1 MELEVGG
8 EAVARIPTRQSPSP
22 EELPQLMPASN
33 LIIVESPSKARTL
46 SKFLGS
52 DYDVRASMGHVV
64 DLPRSKLGIDVDH
77 GFEPDYTV
85 IKGKEGPLRDLK
97 AAARKSKRVLLAADP
112 DREGEAIAWHIA
124 RQLGLTD
131 PERIV
136 FREVTKQAVETAL
149 SHPRPIDQRL
159 VDAQQARRV
168 IDRLLG
174 YKLSPLLWRKIRK
187 GLSAGRVQSVAL
199 RLVCDREQE
208 IEAFKATESWSLEA
222 LLLTESKDQ
231 FKARY
236 QGVGREPKGRRGK
249 ANDDDGEPSGLPNEA
264 SARRVMADVEK
275 AEFRVASVERRR
287 LRRNPPQP
295 YITST
300 LQQDASSQLHFSP
313 TKTMRIA
320 QQLYEGVELGS
331 SGPAGLITY
340 MRTDSVRLSESAVEA
355 AKVYVEQTFGVPY
368 LGQAGAQRR
377 GPKAAV
383 ASQDAHEAVRPTAV
397 ERSPAE
403 IDQYLSSH
411 QAKLYRL
418 VWRRFLASQMSPAEF
433 DSTRAEVMAGEHRF
447 RATGSQLVFDGFL
460 RVAGSE
466 GREDEL
472 LPELNPEQIVSLK
485 ELLPEQH
492 FSQPP
497 PRYSEASLV
506 KELEE
511 RGIGR
516 PSTYATMTELIQTR
530 RYVVQAER
538 RLHPTPLGLAVNEAL
553 TTQFPSVVDLGFTAA
568 LELKL
573 DSIEA
578 GETPWVPVVSS
589 WYEPFSKVLDEAQES
604 MPRVKIKAQPAG
616 ADCPS
621 CGAEL
626 VVRSG
631 RFGDFV
637 GCSRFPECDYI
648 QGKEERTPAEEIG
661 EACPLCG
668 KPLVKRTGKRGPF
681 IGCSGYPAC
690 RHIRTEAGT
699 SGAARPAA
707 VAAEPTGEAC
717 PDCGK
722 PLVKRQGRFGPFV
735 SCSGYPGCK
744 YRPPREASSPAAP
757 GAARAKPRPAAAK
770 RCAKEPVGS

>member
-1 MELEVGG
+1 
-8 EAVARIPTRQSPSP
+8 
-22 EELPQLMPASN
+22 MPASN

-77 GFEPDYTV
+77 DFEPDYTV
-85 IKGKEGPLRDLK
+85 IKGKEAQLRDLK
-97 AAARKSKRVLLAADP
+97 SAARKSKRVLLAADP
-112 DREGEAIAWHIA
+112 DREGEAIAWHVA
-124 RQLGLTD
+124 HQLGLVD

-136 FREVTKQAVETAL
+136 FREVTKQAVEAAL
-149 SHPRPIDQRL
+149 SQPRPIDQRL

-208 IEAFKATESWSLEA
+208 IEAFQAVESWSLDA
-222 LLLTESKDQ
+222 FLLTQNQEQ
-231 FKARY
+231 FRARY
-236 QGVGREPKGRRGK
+236 QGVGLEPKSKRGK
-249 ANDDDGEPSGLPNEA
+249 AKEEEGEPAGLSNEA
-264 SARRVMADVEK
+264 SARRVMSEVEA

-331 SGPAGLITY
+331 AGPAGLITY
-340 MRTDSVRLSESAVEA
+340 MRTDSVRLSDYAVVA
-355 AKVYVEQTFGVPY
+355 AKAYVEETFGSQY

-383 ASQDAHEAVRPTAV
+383 ASQDAHEAVRPTSV
-397 ERSPAE
+397 ERDP
-403 IDQYLSSH
+403 DQIQEYLSSD
-411 QAKLYRL
+411 QSRLYRL
-418 VWRRFLASQMSPAEF
+418 IWRRFLASQMSPAEF
-433 DSTRAEVMAGEHRF
+433 DATRAEVMAGEHRF

-460 RVAGSE
+460 RVAASE
-466 GREDEL
+466 NREDEL
-472 LPELNPEQIVSLK
+472 LPDLTPEQVVKLG
-485 ELLPEQH
+485 ELIPEQH

-530 RYVVQAER
+530 RYVVQQER

-568 LELKL
+568 LELQL
-573 DSIEA
+573 DSIET
-578 GETPWVPVVSS
+578 GESPWVPVVSS
-589 WYEPFSKVLDEAQES
+589 WYEPFSKVLDAAQES
-604 MPRVKIKAQPAG
+604 MPRVKIKAQPTG
-616 ADCPS
+616 GVCPR

-626 VVRSG
+626 VMRSG

-637 GCSRFPECDYI
+637 GCSRYPECDFI
-648 QGKEERTPAEEIG
+648 EGKEERTAAEEIG

-668 KPLVKRTGKRGPF
+668 KPLVKRTGRRGPF
-681 IGCSGYPAC
+681 VGCSGYPSC
-690 RHIRTEAGT
+690 RFIRTEAGAD
-699 SGAARPAA
+699 GAARPAA
-707 VAAEPTGEAC
+707 VAEPTGENC
-717 PDCGK
+717 PECGK
-722 PLVKRQGRFGPFV
+722 PLVQRKGRFGPFV

-744 YRPPREASSPAAP
+744 YRPPKDGSAPAANAP
-757 GAARAKPRPAAAK
+757 GRSRSTPPKRRVKVPAGK
-770 RCAKEPVGS
+770 

>member
-1 MELEVGG
+1 VEVGADG
-8 EAVARIPTRQSPSP
+8 EAVARIPARPNRPP
-22 EELPQLMPASN
+22 EEIPQLMPASN

-64 DLPRSKLGIDVDH
+64 DLPHSKLGIDIEHD
-77 GFEPDYTV
+77 FEPDYTV
-85 IKGKEGPLRDLK
+85 IKGKEGQLRDLK
-97 AAARKSKRVLLAADP
+97 SAARKSKRVLLAADP
-112 DREGEAIAWHIA
+112 DREGEAIAWHVA
-124 RQLGLTD
+124 HQLGLTD

-136 FREVTKQAVETAL
+136 FREITKQAVETAL
-149 SHPRPIDQRL
+149 SQPRPIDQRL

-208 IEAFKATESWSLEA
+208 IEAFKSVESWSLDA
-222 LLLTESKDQ
+222 VLFTEKREQ

-236 QGVGREPKGRRGK
+236 QGVGLETKAKRGK
-249 ANDDDGEPSGLPNEA
+249 AKDGDGEPPRLANEA
-264 SARRVMADVEK
+264 SARRVMGEVEK
-275 AEFRVASVERRR
+275 AEFQIASVDRRR
-287 LRRNPPQP
+287 IRRNPPQP

-313 TKTMRIA
+313 TKTMRVA

-331 SGPAGLITY
+331 AGPTGLITY
-340 MRTDSVRLSESAVEA
+340 MRTDSARLSDYAVA
-355 AKVYVEQTFGVPY
+355 GAKAYVESTFGARY
-368 LGQAGAQRR
+368 IGQPGAQRR
-377 GPKAAV
+377 GPKAVV
-383 ASQDAHEAVRPTAV
+383 ASQDAHEAVRPTTV
-397 ERSPAE
+397 ERDPEE
-403 IDQYLSSH
+403 IHQYLTSD

-418 VWRRFLASQMSPAEF
+418 IWRRFLASQMSPAEF

-460 RVAGSE
+460 RVAAAE
-466 GREDEL
+466 NREDEL
-472 LPELNPEQIVSLK
+472 LPELQQEQVVSLA
-485 ELLPEQH
+485 ELIPEQH

-516 PSTYATMTELIQTR
+516 PSTYASMTELIQTR
-530 RYVVQAER
+530 RYVIQQER

-568 LELKL
+568 LELQL
-573 DSIEA
+573 DSIET
-578 GETPWVPVVSS
+578 GENTWVPVVSS
-589 WYEPFSKVLDEAQES
+589 WYGPFAKVLDAAQES
-604 MPRVKIKAQPAG
+604 MPRVKIKAQPTGSACPKCG
-616 ADCPS
+616 AD
-621 CGAEL
+621 L
-626 VVRSG
+626 VMRSG

-637 GCSRFPECDYI
+637 GCSRYPECDFI
-648 QGKEERTPAEEIG
+648 EGKEERTPAEEIG
-661 EACPLCG
+661 EACPLCS
-668 KPLVKRTGKRGPF
+668 KPLVKRTGRRGPF
-681 IGCSGYPAC
+681 VGCSGYPSC
-690 RHIRTEAGT
+690 RFIRTEAGAD
-699 SGAARPAA
+699 GPARPAL
-707 VAAEPTGEAC
+707 VAEPTGENC

-722 PLVKRQGRFGPFV
+722 PLVQRRGRFGPFV

-744 YRPPREASSPAAP
+744 YRPPKDSSSPTSKAA
-757 GAARAKPRPAAAK
+757 GRSRAPASK
-770 RCAKEPVGS
+770 RRVKVPAVK

>member
-1 MELEVGG
+1 
-8 EAVARIPTRQSPSP
+8 
-22 EELPQLMPASN
+22 MPASN

-46 SKFLGS
+46 SRFLGS

-64 DLPRSKLGIDVDH
+64 DLPRSKLGIDVEH

-85 IKGKEGPLRDLK
+85 IKGKEGQLRDLK
-97 AAARKSKRVLLAADP
+97 SAARKSKRVLLAADP

-124 RQLGLTD
+124 HQLGLVD

-136 FREVTKQAVETAL
+136 FHEITKQAVEAAL
-149 SHPRPIDQRL
+149 KQPQPINQRL

-208 IEAFKATESWSLEA
+208 IEAFRSVESWSLEA
-222 LLLTESKDQ
+222 LLLTESQDQ

-249 ANDDDGEPSGLPNEA
+249 AKDEEGEPSGLANEA
-264 SARRVMADVEK
+264 SARRVMAEVAK

-287 LRRNPPQP
+287 QRRNPPQP

-313 TKTMRIA
+313 SKTMRIA

-331 SGPAGLITY
+331 AGPAGLITY
-340 MRTDSVRLSESAVEA
+340 MRTDSVRLSDSAVA
-355 AKVYVEQTFGVPY
+355 GAKEYVEQTFGTKY

-383 ASQDAHEAVRPTAV
+383 ASQDAHEAVRPTSM
-397 ERSPAE
+397 EWDPDQ
-403 IDQYLSSH
+403 IHQYLSSD

-433 DSTRAEVMAGEHRF
+433 DATRAEVMAGEHRF
-447 RATGSQLVFDGFL
+447 RATGSQLIFDGYL
-460 RVAGSE
+460 RVAGTE
-466 GREDEL
+466 NREDEL
-472 LPELNPEQIVSLK
+472 LPELNAEQVVKLSALN
-485 ELLPEQH
+485 PEQH

-530 RYVVQAER
+530 RYVVQEER

-553 TTQFPSVVDLGFTAA
+553 TTQFPSVVDVGFTAA
-568 LELKL
+568 LELQL
-573 DSIEA
+573 DGIES
-578 GETPWVPVVSS
+578 GESGWVPVVSS
-589 WYEPFSKVLDEAQES
+589 WYEPFAKVLEDAQES
-604 MPRVKIKAQPAG
+604 MPRVKIRAQPTGTACPKCG
-616 ADCPS
+616 AD
-621 CGAEL
+621 L
-626 VVRSG
+626 VMRSG

-637 GCSRFPECDYI
+637 GCSRYPECDFI
-648 QGKEERTPAEEIG
+648 EGKEERTPAEAIG

-668 KPLVKRTGKRGPF
+668 KPLVKRTGRRGPF
-681 IGCSGYPAC
+681 VGCSGYPSC
-690 RHIRTEAGT
+690 RFIRTEAGAA
-699 SGAARPAA
+699 GAAKPA
-707 VAAEPTGEAC
+707 VVAEPTGENC

-722 PLVKRQGRFGPFV
+722 PLVQRQGRFGPFV

-744 YRPPREASSPAAP
+744 YRPPKEAAGSAPAGKAP
-757 GAARAKPRPAAAK
+757 SRPRPAAG
-770 RCAKEPVGS
+770 RRRVKEPVGN

>member
-1 MELEVGG
+1 
-8 EAVARIPTRQSPSP
+8 
-22 EELPQLMPASN
+22 MPASN

-64 DLPRSKLGIDVDH
+64 DLPRSKLGIDIEHD
-77 GFEPDYTV
+77 FEPDYTV
-85 IKGKEGPLRDLK
+85 IKGKEGQLRELK
-97 AAARKSKRVLLAADP
+97 SAARKSKRVLLAADP

-124 RQLGLTD
+124 HQLGLVD

-136 FREVTKQAVETAL
+136 FHEITKQAVEAAL
-149 SHPRPIDQRL
+149 EQPQPINQKL

-208 IEAFKATESWSLEA
+208 IEAFKSVESWSLEA
-222 LLLTESKDQ
+222 LLLTDDKEP

-236 QGVGREPKGRRGK
+236 QGVGLEPKVKRVK
-249 ANDDDGEPSGLPNEA
+249 SKEDDGEPSGLANEA
-264 SARRVMADVEK
+264 SARRVMAEVEHS
-275 AEFRVASVERRR
+275 EFRVAAVERRR
-287 LRRNPPQP
+287 QRRNPPQP

-313 TKTMRIA
+313 SKTMRIA

-340 MRTDSVRLSESAVEA
+340 MRTDSVRLSDTARA
-355 AKVYVEQTFGVPY
+355 GARTYLEQSFGSRY

-377 GPKAAV
+377 SPKAAV

-397 ERSPAE
+397 ERDPE
-403 IDQYLSSH
+403 QVQQYLSSD

-418 VWRRFLASQMSPAEF
+418 IWRRFLASQMSPAEF
-433 DSTRAEVMAGEHRF
+433 DATRAEVMAGEHRF
-447 RATGSQLVFDGFL
+447 RATGSRLVFDGYL
-460 RVAGSE
+460 RVVGSE
-466 GREDEL
+466 KREDEV
-472 LPELNPEQIVSLK
+472 LPELNEGQLVKLDA
-485 ELLPEQH
+485 LNPEQH

-497 PRYSEASLV
+497 PRYSEATLV

-530 RYVVQAER
+530 RYVVQQER
-538 RLHPTPLGLAVNEAL
+538 RLHPTPLGSAVNEAL

-568 LELKL
+568 LELQL
-573 DSIEA
+573 DSIES
-578 GETPWVPVVSS
+578 GQSTWVPVVSS
-589 WYEPFSKVLDEAQES
+589 WYEPFAKVLDAAQES
-604 MPRVKIKAQPAG
+604 MPRVKIKAEPTGTPCPKCG
-616 ADCPS
+616 AD
-621 CGAEL
+621 L
-626 VVRSG
+626 VQRSG

-637 GCSRFPECDYI
+637 GCSRYPECDFI
-648 QGKEERTPAEEIG
+648 EGKQERTPAEEIG
-661 EACPLCG
+661 EACPLCS
-668 KPLVKRTGKRGPF
+668 KALVKRTGRRGPF
-681 IGCSGYPAC
+681 VGCSGYPSC
-690 RHIRTEAGT
+690 RFIRTEV
-699 SGAARPAA
+699 GADGALKAA
-707 VAAEPTGEAC
+707 PVAEPTGESC

-722 PLVKRQGRFGPFV
+722 PLVQRKGRFGPFV

-744 YRPPREASSPAAP
+744 YRPAKEAGAPA
-757 GAARAKPRPAAAK
+757 GAKTGPVGRRPSASK
-770 RCAKEPVGS
+770 RRVKEPVGR

>member
-1 MELEVGG
+1 M
-8 EAVARIPTRQSPSP
+8 
-22 EELPQLMPASN
+22 PQLMPASN

-64 DLPRSKLGIDVDH
+64 DLPHSKLGIDVEH
-77 GFEPDYTV
+77 GFEPDYIV
-85 IKGKEGPLRDLK
+85 IKGKEKQLRDLK

-136 FREVTKQAVETAL
+136 FREITKQAVETAIDQ
-149 SHPRPIDQRL
+149 PRPIDQRL

-208 IEAFKATESWSLEA
+208 IEAFKAVESWSLEA
-222 LLLTESKDQ
+222 LLLTDSQEQ

-236 QGVGREPKGRRGK
+236 QGMGLEPKGKRGRAK
-249 ANDDDGEPSGLPNEA
+249 EEDGEPSGLANEA
-264 SARRVMADVEK
+264 SARRVMAEVER

-287 LRRNPPQP
+287 LKRNPPQP

-300 LQQDASSQLHFSP
+300 LQQDASAQLHFSP
-313 TKTMRIA
+313 TKTMRVA

-331 SGPAGLITY
+331 AGPVGLITY
-340 MRTDSVRLSESAVEA
+340 MRTDSPRLSDSAVAGAQAYLE
-355 AKVYVEQTFGVPY
+355 ENFGSQY

-383 ASQDAHEAVRPTAV
+383 ASQDAHEAVRPTSV
-397 ERSPAE
+397 ERDPE
-403 IDQYLSSH
+403 QIQEYLSPD
-411 QAKLYRL
+411 QVKLYRL
-418 VWRRFLASQMSPAEF
+418 VWRRFMSSQMSPAEF
-433 DSTRAEVMAGEHRF
+433 DSTRAELMAGEHRF
-447 RATGSQLVFDGFL
+447 RATGSQLVFDGYL
-460 RVAGSE
+460 RIAGSE
-466 GREDEL
+466 SREDEL
-472 LPELNPEQIVSLK
+472 LPELNPEQVVSLK
-485 ELLPEQH
+485 ELIPEQH

-516 PSTYATMTELIQTR
+516 PSTYASMTELIQTR
-530 RYVVQAER
+530 RYVVQKER

-578 GETPWVPVVSS
+578 GESPWVPVVSS
-589 WYEPFSKVLDEAQES
+589 WYEPFSKVLDQAQES
-604 MPRVKIKAQPAG
+604 MPRVKIKAQPTGGACPKCG
-616 ADCPS
+616 AD
-621 CGAEL
+621 L
-626 VVRSG
+626 VIRSG

-637 GCSRFPECDYI
+637 GCSRYPECDFI
-648 QGKEERTPAEEIG
+648 EGKEERSAAEEIG
-661 EACPLCG
+661 EACPLCS
-668 KPLVKRTGKRGPF
+668 KPLVKRTGRRGPF
-681 IGCSGYPAC
+681 VGCSGYPSC
-690 RHIRTEAGT
+690 RFIRTEAGGP
-699 SGAARPAA
+699 GAARPVA
-707 VAAEPTGEAC
+707 VAEPTGESC
-717 PDCGK
+717 PECGK
-722 PLVKRQGRFGPFV
+722 ALVQRKGRFGPFI

-744 YRPPREASSPAAP
+744 YRPPKEASGAAP
-757 GAARAKPRPAAAK
+757 AGTNRARPRPSPTK
-770 RCAKEPVGS
+770 RAVREPVSR

>member
-1 MELEVGG
+1 M
-8 EAVARIPTRQSPSP
+8 PT
-22 EELPQLMPASN
+22 SN

-52 DYDVRASMGHVV
+52 DYEVRASMGHVV
-64 DLPRSKLGIDVDH
+64 DLPRSKLGIDIEH

-85 IKGKEGPLRDLK
+85 IKGKEGQLRDLK
-97 AAARKSKRVLLAADP
+97 SAARKSKRVLLAADP

-136 FREVTKQAVETAL
+136 FHEITKQAVETAL
-149 SHPRPIDQRL
+149 EHPQPINQRL

-208 IEAFKATESWSLEA
+208 IEAFKAVESWSLEA
-222 LLLTESKDQ
+222 LLLTESQEQ

-236 QGVGREPKGRRGK
+236 QGVGLEPKGKRSK
-249 ANDDDGEPSGLPNEA
+249 AKEEDGEPSGLPNEA
-264 SARRVMADVEK
+264 TARRVIAEVEK

-287 LRRNPPQP
+287 LKRNPPQP

-331 SGPAGLITY
+331 AGPVGLITY
-340 MRTDSVRLSESAVEA
+340 MRTDSVRLSDSAVA
-355 AKVYVEQTFGVPY
+355 GAKAYLEQTFGSQY

-383 ASQDAHEAVRPTAV
+383 ASQDAHEAVRPTLV
-397 ERSPAE
+397 ERRPEE
-403 IDQYLSSH
+403 IQEHLSTDQ
-411 QAKLYRL
+411 ARLYRL
-418 VWRRFLASQMSPAEF
+418 VWRRFLSSQMSPAEF

-447 RATGSQLVFDGFL
+447 RATGSRLVFDGYL

-466 GREDEL
+466 NREDEL
-472 LPELNPEQIVSLK
+472 LPELNPEQVVKLQ
-485 ELLPEQH
+485 ELVPEQH

-497 PRYSEASLV
+497 PRFSEASLV

-530 RYVVQAER
+530 RYVVQQER

-553 TTQFPSVVDLGFTAA
+553 TTQFPTVVDLGFTAA
-568 LELKL
+568 LELQL
-573 DSIEA
+573 DAIET
-578 GETPWVPVVSS
+578 GESLWVPVVSS

-604 MPRVKIKAQPAG
+604 MPRVKIKAQPTGG
-616 ADCPS
+616 ACPR

-626 VVRSG
+626 VMRSG

-637 GCSRFPECDYI
+637 GCSRYPECEYI
-648 QGKEERTPAEEIG
+648 EGKEGRTPAEEIG
-661 EACPLCG
+661 EACPLCS

-681 IGCSGYPAC
+681 VGCSGYPGC
-690 RHIRTEAGT
+690 RFIRTEAGAT
-699 SGAARPAA
+699 GDSRPAA
-707 VAAEPTGEAC
+707 VAEPTGEAC

-722 PLVKRQGRFGPFV
+722 PLVQRKGRFGPFV

-744 YRPPREASSPAAP
+744 YRPPKDTASAGPAKKASSRPRRTASKP
-757 GAARAKPRPAAAK
+757 RAKQ
-770 RCAKEPVGS
+770 PVGS

>member
-1 MELEVGG
+1 
-8 EAVARIPTRQSPSP
+8 
-22 EELPQLMPASN
+22 MPASN

-77 GFEPDYTV
+77 DFEPDYTV
-85 IKGKEGPLRDLK
+85 IKGKEGQLRDLK
-97 AAARKSKRVLLAADP
+97 SAARKSKRVLLAADP

-124 RQLGLTD
+124 HQLGLVD

-136 FREVTKQAVETAL
+136 FHEITKQAVEAAL
-149 SHPRPIDQRL
+149 AQPQPINQQL

-208 IEAFKATESWSLEA
+208 IEAFKSVESWSLEA
-222 LLLTESKDQ
+222 VLQTSAQEQ

-236 QGVGREPKGRRGK
+236 QGLGLEPKGKRGK
-249 ANDDDGEPSGLPNEA
+249 ANEEDGEASGLANEA
-264 SARRVMADVEK
+264 SARRVMGEVEK
-275 AEFRVASVERRR
+275 AEFRVATVERRR
-287 LRRNPPQP
+287 IRRNPPQP

-331 SGPAGLITY
+331 AGPAGLITY
-340 MRTDSVRLSESAVEA
+340 MRTDSVRLSDFAVSG
-355 AKVYVEQTFGVPY
+355 AKAYVEETFGGQY
-368 LGQAGAQRR
+368 LGRAGAQRR

-397 ERSPAE
+397 ERHP
-403 IDQYLSSH
+403 DQIQEYLTSD

-460 RVAGSE
+460 RVAAAE
-466 GREDEL
+466 NREDEL
-472 LPELNPEQIVSLK
+472 LPELNPEQVISLT
-485 ELLPEQH
+485 ELVPEQH

-516 PSTYATMTELIQTR
+516 PSTYASMTELIQTR
-530 RYVVQAER
+530 RYVVQQER

-568 LELKL
+568 LELQL
-573 DSIEA
+573 DSIET
-578 GETPWVPVVSS
+578 GESPWVPVVSS
-589 WYEPFSKVLDEAQES
+589 WYGPFAKVLDAAQES
-604 MPRVKIKAQPAG
+604 MPRVKIKAQPTGTACPKCG
-616 ADCPS
+616 AD
-621 CGAEL
+621 L
-626 VVRSG
+626 VIRSG

-637 GCSRFPECDYI
+637 GCSRYPECDFI
-648 QGKEERTPAEEIG
+648 EGKEERTPAEEIG
-661 EACPLCG
+661 EACPLCR
-668 KPLVKRTGKRGPF
+668 KPLVKRTGRRGPF
-681 IGCSGYPAC
+681 VGCSGYPSC
-690 RHIRTEAGT
+690 RFIRTEAGAE
-699 SGAARPAA
+699 GAARPAA
-707 VAAEPTGEAC
+707 VAEPTGENC

-722 PLVKRQGRFGPFV
+722 PLVQRKGRFGPFV

-744 YRPPREASSPAAP
+744 YRPPKEAGNSTVKGPA
-757 GAARAKPRPAAAK
+757 KTRPAAKRRAK
-770 RCAKEPVGS
+770 APVGS

>member
-1 MELEVGG
+1 
-8 EAVARIPTRQSPSP
+8 
-22 EELPQLMPASN
+22 MPASN

-46 SKFLGS
+46 SRFLGS

-64 DLPRSKLGIDVDH
+64 DLPRSKLGIDVEH

-85 IKGKEGPLRDLK
+85 IKGKEGQLRDLK
-97 AAARKSKRVLLAADP
+97 SAARKSKRVLLAADP

-124 RQLGLTD
+124 HQLGLVD

-136 FREVTKQAVETAL
+136 FHEITKQAVEAAL
-149 SHPRPIDQRL
+149 KQPQPINQRL

-208 IEAFKATESWSLEA
+208 IEAFRSVESWSLEA
-222 LLLTESKDQ
+222 LLLTESQDQ

-249 ANDDDGEPSGLPNEA
+249 AKDEEGEPSGLANEA
-264 SARRVMADVEK
+264 SARRVMAEVAK

-287 LRRNPPQP
+287 QRRNPPQP

-313 TKTMRIA
+313 SKTMRIA

-331 SGPAGLITY
+331 AGPAGLITY
-340 MRTDSVRLSESAVEA
+340 MRTDSVRLSDSAVA
-355 AKVYVEQTFGVPY
+355 GAKEYVEQTFGTKY

-383 ASQDAHEAVRPTAV
+383 ASQDAHEAVRPTSM
-397 ERSPAE
+397 EWDPDQ
-403 IDQYLSSH
+403 IHQYLSSD

-433 DSTRAEVMAGEHRF
+433 DATRAEVMAGEHRF
-447 RATGSQLVFDGFL
+447 RATGSQLIFDGYL
-460 RVAGSE
+460 RVAGTE
-466 GREDEL
+466 NREDEL
-472 LPELNPEQIVSLK
+472 LPELNAEQVVKLSALN
-485 ELLPEQH
+485 PEQH

-530 RYVVQAER
+530 RYVVQEER

-553 TTQFPSVVDLGFTAA
+553 TTQFPSVVDVGFTAA
-568 LELKL
+568 LELQL
-573 DSIEA
+573 DGIES
-578 GETPWVPVVSS
+578 GESGWVPVVSS
-589 WYEPFSKVLDEAQES
+589 WYEPFAKVLEDAQES
-604 MPRVKIKAQPAG
+604 MPRVKIKAQPTGTACPKCG
-616 ADCPS
+616 AD
-621 CGAEL
+621 L
-626 VVRSG
+626 VMRSG

-637 GCSRFPECDYI
+637 GCSRYPECDFI
-648 QGKEERTPAEEIG
+648 EGKEERTPAEAIG

-668 KPLVKRTGKRGPF
+668 KPLVKRTGRRGPF
-681 IGCSGYPAC
+681 VGCSGYPSC
-690 RHIRTEAGT
+690 RFIRTEAGAA
-699 SGAARPAA
+699 GAAKPA
-707 VAAEPTGEAC
+707 VVAEPTGENC

-722 PLVKRQGRFGPFV
+722 PLVQRQGRFGPFV

-744 YRPPREASSPAAP
+744 YRPPKEAAGSAPAGKAP
-757 GAARAKPRPAAAK
+757 SRPRPAAG
-770 RCAKEPVGS
+770 RRRVKEPVGN

>member
-1 MELEVGG
+1 
-8 EAVARIPTRQSPSP
+8 
-22 EELPQLMPASN
+22 MPATN

-64 DLPRSKLGIDVDH
+64 DLPRSKLGIDVEK
-77 GFEPDYTV
+77 GFEPDYAV
-85 IKGKEGPLRDLK
+85 IKGKERPLRDLK

-124 RQLGLTD
+124 KQLGLSD

-136 FREVTKQAVETAL
+136 FREVTKPAVEVAL
-149 SHPRPIDQRL
+149 GQPRPIDQRL

-208 IEAFKATESWSLEA
+208 IEAFRATESWSLDAA
-222 LLLTESKDQ
+222 LETGSGEQ

-236 QGVGREPKGRRGK
+236 QGVGLEPKTRRVR
-249 ANDDDGEPSGLPNEA
+249 ARAPDDEDRPGLPDEA
-264 SARRVMADVEK
+264 SARQVMAAVEQ
-275 AEFRVASVERRR
+275 ALFRVAAVDRRR
-287 LRRNPPQP
+287 VRRQPPQP

-340 MRTDSVRLSESAVEA
+340 MRTDSVRLSESATAQARAYLERA
-355 AKVYVEQTFGVPY
+355 FGARY
-368 LGQAGAQRR
+368 LGGAGGQRR
-377 GPKAAV
+377 APKAPV
-383 ASQDAHEAVRPTAV
+383 ASQDAHEAVRPTSADRTPEEV
-397 ERSPAE
+397 QRHLTP
-403 IDQYLSSH
+403 DQL
-411 QAKLYRL
+411 KLYRL
-418 VWRRFLASQMSPAEF
+418 VWRRFMASQMSAAEF
-433 DSTRAEVMAGEHRF
+433 DSTRVEVMAGEHRF
-447 RATGSQLVFDGFL
+447 RATGSHLVFDGFL
-460 RVAGSE
+460 RVAGAE
-466 GREDEL
+466 NREDDL
-472 LPELNPEQIVSLK
+472 LPPLEPEQVLRLL
-485 ELLPEQH
+485 ELLPEQR

-497 PRYSEASLV
+497 PRYTEASLV
-506 KELEE
+506 KDLEE

-530 RYVVQAER
+530 RYVTQQER
-538 RLHPTPLGLAVNEAL
+538 RLHPTALGLAVNEAL

-568 LELKL
+568 LERQL
-573 DSIEA
+573 DSIET
-578 GETPWVPVVSS
+578 GESPWVPVVRA
-589 WYEPFSKVLDEAQES
+589 WYEPFSKVLEEAHES
-604 MPRVKIKAQPAG
+604 MPRVKIKATPTG
-616 ADCPS
+616 GDCPR

-626 VVRSG
+626 VLRDG
-631 RFGDFV
+631 RFGEFV
-637 GCSRFPECDYI
+637 GCSRYPECDYI
-648 QGKEERTPAEEIG
+648 QGKEERAAAEEVG
-661 EACPLCG
+661 EACPSCG
-668 KPLVKRTGKRGPF
+668 KPLVRRSGRRGPF
-681 IGCSGYPAC
+681 IGCSGYPSC
-690 RHIRTEAGT
+690 RFIRSEAGAG
-699 SGAARPAA
+699 GAGRPPAA
-707 VAAEPTGEAC
+707 AAEPTGDAC

-744 YRPPREASSPAAP
+744 YRPPREAVGAEPAP
-757 GAARAKPRPAAAK
+757 GPAPKPRRRSTK
-770 RCAKEPVGS
+770 TPVPV

>member
-1 MELEVGG
+1 
-8 EAVARIPTRQSPSP
+8 
-22 EELPQLMPASN
+22 MPASN

-85 IKGKEGPLRDLK
+85 IKGKEGSLRDLR
-97 AAARKSKRVLLAADP
+97 AAARKSRRVLLAADP

-124 RQLGLTD
+124 KQLGLAD

-136 FREVTKQAVETAL
+136 FREITKLAVETAL
-149 SHPRPIDQRL
+149 EHPRPIDQRK

-199 RLVCDREQE
+199 RLVCDRERE
-208 IEAFKATESWSLEA
+208 IDAFRPKESWSLEA
-222 LLLTESKDQ
+222 LLRASAEAT

-236 QGVGREPKGRRGK
+236 QGKGPEPKPRRGRAK
-249 ANDDDGEPSGLPNEA
+249 EDDVEPAGLPHEA
-264 SARRVMADVEK
+264 SARRVMAEVEK
-275 AEFRVASVERRR
+275 AEFRVVAVEKRR

-295 YITST
+295 FITST
-300 LQQDASSQLHFSP
+300 LQQDASSQLRFSP

-331 SGPAGLITY
+331 AGPAGLITY
-340 MRTDSVRLSESAVEA
+340 MRTDSVRLSESAVAGARNYLERS
-355 AKVYVEQTFGVPY
+355 FGKQY
-368 LGQAGAQRR
+368 LGKAGAQRR
-377 GPKAAV
+377 GPRTPV
-383 ASQDAHEAVRPTAV
+383 ASQDAHEAVRPTLV
-397 ERSPAE
+397 DRSPE
-403 IDQYLSSH
+403 SVDRYLSPD

-418 VWRRFLASQMSPAEF
+418 IWRRFLASQMSPAEF

-447 RATGSQLVFDGFL
+447 RASGSQLVFDGYL
-460 RVAGSE
+460 RVAGSDS
-466 GREDEL
+466 REDEL
-472 LPELNPEQIVSLK
+472 LPELTPEQVVSLM
-485 ELLPEQH
+485 ELVPEQH

-497 PRYSEASLV
+497 PRYTEASLV

-530 RYVVQAER
+530 RYVLQQER
-538 RLHPTPLGLAVNEAL
+538 RLHPTPLGLAVNDAL

-568 LELKL
+568 LELQL
-573 DSIEA
+573 DAIEA
-578 GETPWVPVVSS
+578 GDSPWVPVVSS

-604 MPRVKIKAQPAG
+604 MPRVKIRAQPTGG
-616 ADCPS
+616 ACPR

-626 VVRSG
+626 VMRSG

-637 GCSRFPECDYI
+637 GCSRYPECDYI
-648 QGKEERTPAEEIG
+648 EGKEERTAAEEVG

-668 KPLVKRTGKRGPF
+668 KPLVKRTGRRGPF
-681 IGCSGYPAC
+681 VGCSGYPSC
-690 RHIRTEAGT
+690 RFIRTEAGA

-707 VAAEPTGEAC
+707 AAEPTGESC
-717 PDCGK
+717 PECGK
-722 PLVKRQGRFGPFV
+722 PLLQRKGRFGPFV

-744 YRPPREASSPAAP
+744 YRPPRESSSPARP
-757 GAARAKPRPAAAK
+757 DRAQGRPHPASAK
-770 RCAKEPVGS
+770 RRVREPVGG

>member
-1 MELEVGG
+1 
-8 EAVARIPTRQSPSP
+8 
-22 EELPQLMPASN
+22 MPASN

-46 SKFLGS
+46 SRFLGS

-64 DLPRSKLGIDVDH
+64 DLPRSKLGIDVEH

-85 IKGKEGPLRDLK
+85 IKGKEGQLRDLK
-97 AAARKSKRVLLAADP
+97 SAARKSKRVLLAADP

-124 RQLGLTD
+124 HQLGLVD

-136 FREVTKQAVETAL
+136 FHEITKQAVEAAL
-149 SHPRPIDQRL
+149 KQPQPINQRL

-208 IEAFKATESWSLEA
+208 IEAFRSVESWSLEA
-222 LLLTESKDQ
+222 LLLTESQDQ

-249 ANDDDGEPSGLPNEA
+249 AKDEEGEPSGLANEA
-264 SARRVMADVEK
+264 SARRVMAEVAK

-287 LRRNPPQP
+287 QRRNPPQP

-313 TKTMRIA
+313 SKTMRIA

-331 SGPAGLITY
+331 AGPAGLITY
-340 MRTDSVRLSESAVEA
+340 MRTDSVRLSDSAVA
-355 AKVYVEQTFGVPY
+355 GAKEYVEQTFGTKY

-383 ASQDAHEAVRPTAV
+383 ASQDAHEAVRPTSM
-397 ERSPAE
+397 EWDPDQ
-403 IDQYLSSH
+403 IHQYLSSD

-433 DSTRAEVMAGEHRF
+433 DATRAEVMAGEHRF
-447 RATGSQLVFDGFL
+447 RATGSQLIFDGYL
-460 RVAGSE
+460 RVAGTE
-466 GREDEL
+466 NREDEL
-472 LPELNPEQIVSLK
+472 LPELNAEQVVKLSALN
-485 ELLPEQH
+485 PEQH

-530 RYVVQAER
+530 RYVVQEER

-553 TTQFPSVVDLGFTAA
+553 TTQFPSVVDVGFTAA
-568 LELKL
+568 LELQL
-573 DSIEA
+573 DGIES
-578 GETPWVPVVSS
+578 GESGWVPVVSS
-589 WYEPFSKVLDEAQES
+589 WYEPFAKVLEDAQES
-604 MPRVKIKAQPAG
+604 MPRVKIKAQPTGTACPKCG
-616 ADCPS
+616 AD
-621 CGAEL
+621 L
-626 VVRSG
+626 VMRSG

-637 GCSRFPECDYI
+637 GCSRYPECDFI
-648 QGKEERTPAEEIG
+648 EGKEERTPAEAIG
-661 EACPLCG
+661 EACPLCA
-668 KPLVKRTGKRGPF
+668 KPLVKRTGRRGPF
-681 IGCSGYPAC
+681 VGCSGYPSC
-690 RHIRTEAGT
+690 RFIRTEAGAA
-699 SGAARPAA
+699 GAAKPA
-707 VAAEPTGEAC
+707 VVAEPTGENC

-722 PLVKRQGRFGPFV
+722 PLVQRQGRFGPFV

-744 YRPPREASSPAAP
+744 YRPPKEAAGSAPAGKAP
-757 GAARAKPRPAAAK
+757 SRPRPAAG
-770 RCAKEPVGS
+770 RRRVKEPVGN

>member
-1 MELEVGG
+1 
-8 EAVARIPTRQSPSP
+8 
-22 EELPQLMPASN
+22 MPASN

-64 DLPRSKLGIDVDH
+64 DLPRSKLGIDIEH

-85 IKGKEGPLRDLK
+85 IKGKEGQLRDLK

-136 FREVTKQAVETAL
+136 FREITKQAVETAL
-149 SHPRPIDQRL
+149 DQPRPIDQRL

-208 IEAFKATESWSLEA
+208 IEAFRAVESWTLEA
-222 LLLTESKDQ
+222 LLLTESQEQ

-236 QGVGREPKGRRGK
+236 QGVGLEPKGKRGK
-249 ANDDDGEPSGLPNEA
+249 SKDDEGEPSGLPNEA
-264 SARRVMADVEK
+264 SARRVMADVEN
-275 AEFRVASVERRR
+275 AEFRVAAVERRR
-287 LRRNPPQP
+287 LKRNPPQP
-295 YITST
+295 FITST

-313 TKTMRIA
+313 SKTMRVA

-331 SGPAGLITY
+331 AGPAGLITY
-340 MRTDSVRLSESAVEA
+340 MRTDSVRLSESAVA
-355 AKVYVEQTFGVPY
+355 GAKAYVEQTFGARYV
-368 LGQAGAQRR
+368 GQAGAQRR

-397 ERSPAE
+397 ERGP
-403 IDQYLSSH
+403 DQIQQFLSSD

-418 VWRRFLASQMSPAEF
+418 IWRRFLASQMSPAEF

-447 RATGSQLVFDGFL
+447 RATGSQLVFDGYL

-466 GREDEL
+466 SREDEL
-472 LPELNPEQIVSLK
+472 LPELNPEQLVNLQ
-485 ELLPEQH
+485 ELIPEQH

-530 RYVVQAER
+530 RYVVQQER

-573 DSIEA
+573 DSIET

-604 MPRVKIKAQPAG
+604 MPRVKIKAQPTG
-616 ADCPS
+616 TSCPR

-626 VVRSG
+626 VMRSG

-637 GCSRFPECDYI
+637 GCSRYPECDYI
-648 QGKEERTPAEEIG
+648 EGKEERTAAEEIG
-661 EACPLCG
+661 EACPLCS
-668 KPLVKRTGKRGPF
+668 KPLVKRTGRRGPF
-681 IGCSGYPAC
+681 VGCSGYPGC
-690 RHIRTEAGT
+690 RFIRTEAGA
-699 SGAARPAA
+699 SGDARPAA
-707 VAAEPTGEAC
+707 VAEPTGESC
-717 PDCGK
+717 PECGN
-722 PLVKRQGRFGPFV
+722 PLVQRKGRFGPFV

-744 YRPPREASSPAAP
+744 YRPPKDGASPAAAGKAGP
-757 GAARAKPRPAAAK
+757 RARPAGSK
-770 RCAKEPVGS
+770 RRVKEPVGN

>member
-1 MELEVGG
+1 
-8 EAVARIPTRQSPSP
+8 
-22 EELPQLMPASN
+22 MPASN

-46 SKFLGS
+46 SKFLGG

-64 DLPRSKLGIDVDH
+64 DLPRSKLGIDVEH

-85 IKGKEGPLRDLK
+85 IKGKEGQLRDLK
-97 AAARKSKRVLLAADP
+97 SAARKSKRVLLAADP

-124 RQLGLTD
+124 NQLGLID

-136 FREVTKQAVETAL
+136 FREITKQAVELAL
-149 SHPRPIDQRL
+149 GQPRPIDQRL

-208 IEAFKATESWSLEA
+208 IEAFRSVESWSLDAA
-222 LLLTESKDQ
+222 LATDSQEQ

-236 QGVGREPKGRRGK
+236 QGVGLESKGKRAKTKADEAEP
-249 ANDDDGEPSGLPNEA
+249 PGLANEA
-264 SARRVMADVEK
+264 AARRVMSEVEK
-275 AEFRVASVERRR
+275 AEFRVAAVERRR
-287 LRRNPPQP
+287 QRRNPPQP

-313 TKTMRIA
+313 AKTMRIA

-331 SGPAGLITY
+331 AGPVGLITY
-340 MRTDSVRLSESAVEA
+340 MRTDSVRLSDSAVA
-355 AKVYVEQTFGVPY
+355 GAKQYLEQTFGNRY
-368 LGQAGAQRR
+368 LGHAGAQRR
-377 GPKAAV
+377 GSKAAV
-383 ASQDAHEAVRPTAV
+383 ASQDAHEAVRPTSV
-397 ERSPAE
+397 ERDPE
-403 IDQYLSSH
+403 QIQQYLSSD
-411 QAKLYRL
+411 QARLYRL

-433 DSTRAEVMAGEHRF
+433 DATRAEIMAGQHRF
-447 RATGSQLVFDGFL
+447 RATGSQLVFDGYL

-466 GREDEL
+466 KREDEL
-472 LPELNPEQIVSLK
+472 LPELSGEQLVTLNA
-485 ELLPEQH
+485 LVPEQH

-530 RYVVQAER
+530 RYVVQQER
-538 RLHPTPLGLAVNEAL
+538 RLHPTPLGVAVNEAL

-568 LELKL
+568 LELQL
-573 DSIEA
+573 DGIES
-578 GETPWVPVVSS
+578 GESPWVPVVSS
-589 WYEPFSKVLDEAQES
+589 WYEPFAKVLDEAQES
-604 MPRVKIKAQPAG
+604 MPRVKIKAQPTGSVCPKCG
-616 ADCPS
+616 AD
-621 CGAEL
+621 L
-626 VVRSG
+626 VMRSG

-637 GCSRFPECDYI
+637 GCSRYPECDFI
-648 QGKEERTPAEEIG
+648 EGKEERSPAEEIG
-661 EACPLCG
+661 EACPLCA
-668 KPLVKRTGKRGPF
+668 KPLVKRTGRRGLF
-681 IGCSGYPAC
+681 VGCSGYPSC
-690 RHIRTEAGT
+690 RFIRTEAG
-699 SGAARPAA
+699 AAGSARTTAP
-707 VAAEPTGEAC
+707 AEPTGENC

-722 PLVKRQGRFGPFV
+722 PLVQRRGRFGPFV

-744 YRPPREASSPAAP
+744 YRPPKDPAASSGP
-757 GAARAKPRPAAAK
+757 GAAKSGSRPASVK
-770 RCAKEPVGS
+770 RRVKEPVGR

>member
-1 MELEVGG
+1 
-8 EAVARIPTRQSPSP
+8 
-22 EELPQLMPASN
+22 MPASN

-64 DLPRSKLGIDVDH
+64 DLPHSKLGIDIEHD
-77 GFEPDYTV
+77 FEPDYTV
-85 IKGKEGPLRDLK
+85 IKGKEGQLRDLK
-97 AAARKSKRVLLAADP
+97 SAARKSKRVLLAADP
-112 DREGEAIAWHIA
+112 DREGEAIAWHVA
-124 RQLGLTD
+124 HQLGLID

-149 SHPRPIDQRL
+149 SQPRPIDQRL

-208 IEAFKATESWSLEA
+208 IEAFKSVESWSLDA
-222 LLLTESKDQ
+222 VLLTDKREQ

-236 QGVGREPKGRRGK
+236 QGLGLEAKAKRGK
-249 ANDDDGEPSGLPNEA
+249 AKDEEGESPGLANEA
-264 SARRVMADVEK
+264 SARRVMDEVEK
-275 AEFRVASVERRR
+275 AEFRIASVERRR
-287 LRRNPPQP
+287 IRRNPPQP

-313 TKTMRIA
+313 TKTMRVA

-331 SGPAGLITY
+331 AGPTGLITY
-340 MRTDSVRLSESAVEA
+340 MRTDSVRLSDYAVA
-355 AKVYVEQTFGVPY
+355 GAKSYLETTFGSQY

-383 ASQDAHEAVRPTAV
+383 ASQDAHEAVRPTMV
-397 ERSPAE
+397 ERDPEE
-403 IDQYLSSH
+403 IHEYLTAD

-418 VWRRFLASQMSPAEF
+418 IWRRFLASQMSPAEF

-460 RVAGSE
+460 RVAAAE
-466 GREDEL
+466 NREDEL
-472 LPELNPEQIVSLK
+472 LPDLQPEQVVTLA
-485 ELLPEQH
+485 ELIPEQH

-516 PSTYATMTELIQTR
+516 PSTYASMTELIQTR
-530 RYVVQAER
+530 RYVVQQER

-568 LELKL
+568 LELQL
-573 DSIEA
+573 DSIET
-578 GETPWVPVVSS
+578 GENTWVPVVSS
-589 WYEPFSKVLDEAQES
+589 WYGPFSKVLDAAQES
-604 MPRVKIKAQPAG
+604 MPRVKIKAQPTGG
-616 ADCPS
+616 ACPK

-626 VVRSG
+626 VMRSG

-637 GCSRFPECDYI
+637 GCSRYPECDYI
-648 QGKEERTPAEEIG
+648 EGKEERTPAEEIG
-661 EACPLCG
+661 EACPLCS
-668 KPLVKRTGKRGPF
+668 KPLVKRTGRRGPF
-681 IGCSGYPAC
+681 VGCSGYPSC
-690 RHIRTEAGT
+690 RFIRTEAGAD
-699 SGAARPAA
+699 GAARPAA
-707 VAAEPTGEAC
+707 IAEPTGENC

-722 PLVKRQGRFGPFV
+722 PLVQRRGRFGPFV

-744 YRPPREASSPAAP
+744 YRPPKDGSAPAAKAP
-757 GAARAKPRPAAAK
+757 SRSGPTAVKRRVKVPAGK
-770 RCAKEPVGS
+770 

>member
-1 MELEVGG
+1 M
-8 EAVARIPTRQSPSP
+8 
-22 EELPQLMPASN
+22 PQLMPAPN

-64 DLPRSKLGIDVDH
+64 DLPHSKLGIDIEH
-77 GFEPDYTV
+77 GFEPDYIV
-85 IKGKEGPLRDLK
+85 IKGKEGQLRDLK
-97 AAARKSKRVLLAADP
+97 AAARKSKRILLAADP

-136 FREVTKQAVETAL
+136 FREITKQAVETAIDQ
-149 SHPRPIDQRL
+149 PRPIDQRL

-208 IEAFKATESWSLEA
+208 IEAFRAVESWSLEA
-222 LLLTESKDQ
+222 RLHTDSKEQ

-236 QGVGREPKGRRGK
+236 QGIGLEPKGKRGRAK
-249 ANDDDGEPSGLPNEA
+249 EEDGEPSGLTNEA
-264 SARRVMADVEK
+264 SARRVMGAVEK
-275 AEFRVASVERRR
+275 AEFRLASVERRR
-287 LRRNPPQP
+287 LKRNPPQP

-300 LQQDASSQLHFSP
+300 LQQDASAQLHFSP
-313 TKTMRIA
+313 TKTMRVA

-331 SGPAGLITY
+331 AGPVGLITY
-340 MRTDSVRLSESAVEA
+340 MRTDSPRLSDSAVA
-355 AKVYVEQTFGVPY
+355 GAKAYLEENFGTQY

-383 ASQDAHEAVRPTAV
+383 ASQDAHEAVRPTSV
-397 ERSPAE
+397 ERDP
-403 IDQYLSSH
+403 DQIQEYLTSD

-418 VWRRFLASQMSPAEF
+418 VWRRFVSSQMSPAEF

-447 RATGSQLVFDGFL
+447 RATGSQLIFDGYL
-460 RVAGSE
+460 RIAGSE
-466 GREDEL
+466 SREDEL
-472 LPELNPEQIVSLK
+472 LPQLNPDQVVSLR
-485 ELLPEQH
+485 ELIPEQH

-516 PSTYATMTELIQTR
+516 PSTYASMTELIQTR
-530 RYVVQAER
+530 RYVVQKER

-573 DSIEA
+573 DAIEA
-578 GETPWVPVVSS
+578 GESRWVPVVSS

-604 MPRVKIKAQPAG
+604 MPRVKIKAQPTGGACPKCG
-616 ADCPS
+616 AD
-621 CGAEL
+621 L
-626 VVRSG
+626 VMRSG

-637 GCSRFPECDYI
+637 GCSRYPECDFI
-648 QGKEERTPAEEIG
+648 EGKEERTAAEEIG
-661 EACPLCG
+661 EACPLCS
-668 KPLVKRTGKRGPF
+668 KPLVKRTGRRGPF
-681 IGCSGYPAC
+681 VGCSGYPSC
-690 RHIRTEAGT
+690 RFIRTEAGAAD
-699 SGAARPAA
+699 GARTAA
-707 VAAEPTGEAC
+707 VAEPTGESC
-717 PDCGK
+717 PECGK
-722 PLVKRQGRFGPFV
+722 ALVQRKGRFGPFV

-744 YRPPREASSPAAP
+744 YRPPKEASGGAPAGAP
-757 GAARAKPRPAAAK
+757 RARSRPAPAK
-770 RCAKEPVGS
+770 RAVREPVSR

>member
-1 MELEVGG
+1 
-8 EAVARIPTRQSPSP
+8 
-22 EELPQLMPASN
+22 MPASN

-64 DLPRSKLGIDVDH
+64 DLPHSKLGIDVDN

-85 IKGKEGPLRDLK
+85 IKGKEAPLRDLK
-97 AAARKSKRVLLAADP
+97 KAAGKSKRVLLAADP

-124 RQLGLTD
+124 KQLGLID

-136 FREVTKQAVETAL
+136 FREVTKPAVESAL
-149 SHPRPIDQRL
+149 DHPRPIDQRL

-208 IEAFKATESWSLEA
+208 IDAFRPTESWSLEA
-222 LLLTESKDQ
+222 ALRTDSAAL

-236 QGVGREPKGRRGK
+236 QGMGLEPKARRGK
-249 ANDDDGEPSGLPNEA
+249 AKDGDGEPEGLPNEA
-264 SARRVMADVEK
+264 SARRVMAEVEN
-275 AEFRVASVERRR
+275 AEFKVASVERRR
-287 LRRNPPQP
+287 VRRNPPLP
-295 YITST
+295 FITST

-331 SGPAGLITY
+331 SGPVGLITY
-340 MRTDSVRLSESAVEA
+340 MRTDSVRLSDSAIDG
-355 AKVYVEQTFGVPY
+355 AKAYLEKTFGEQY
-368 LGQAGAQRR
+368 LGKPGAQRR
-377 GPKAAV
+377 GPKAPV
-383 ASQDAHEAVRPTAV
+383 ASQDAHEAVRPSSA
-397 ERSPAE
+397 ERSPE
-403 IDQYLSSH
+403 ELDQYLSSD

-418 VWRRFLASQMSPAEF
+418 IWRRFLASQMSPAEF

-460 RVAGSE
+460 RVAGSDS
-466 GREDEL
+466 REDEL
-472 LPELNPEQIVSLK
+472 LPELNPEQVVKLM
-485 ELLPEQH
+485 ELVPEQH

-497 PRYSEASLV
+497 PRYTEASLV

-516 PSTYATMTELIQTR
+516 PSTYASMTELIQTR
-530 RYVVQAER
+530 RYVVQEER
-538 RLHPTPLGLAVNEAL
+538 RLRPTPLGLAVNEAL
-553 TTQFPSVVDLGFTAA
+553 TSQFPSVVDLGFTAA
-568 LELKL
+568 LELQL
-573 DSIEA
+573 DSIET
-578 GETPWVPVVSS
+578 GESPWVPVVRS
-589 WYEPFSKVLDEAQES
+589 WYEPFSKVLDAAQES

-616 ADCPS
+616 ADCPK

-626 VVRSG
+626 VMRSG

-637 GCSRFPECDYI
+637 GCSRYPECDYI
-648 QGKEERTPAEEIG
+648 QGKEDRVPAEEIG
-661 EACPLCG
+661 EACPLCS
-668 KPLVKRTGKRGPF
+668 KPLVRRSGKRGPF
-681 IGCSGYPAC
+681 IGCSGYPSC
-690 RHIRTEAGT
+690 RFIRTEAG
-699 SGAARPAA
+699 AAGDSRSSNRPP
-707 VAAEPTGEAC
+707 AEEVGEDC
-717 PDCGK
+717 PECGK

-744 YRPPREASSPAAP
+744 YRPPREASVPVKDKAV
-757 GAARAKPRPAAAK
+757 ARKPAAA
-770 RCAKEPVGS
+770 RSQRRVKEPVGS

>member
-1 MELEVGG
+1 
-8 EAVARIPTRQSPSP
+8 
-22 EELPQLMPASN
+22 MPASN

-64 DLPRSKLGIDVDH
+64 DLPTSKLGIDIEH

-85 IKGKEGPLRDLK
+85 IKGKEGQLRDLK
-97 AAARKSKRVLLAADP
+97 SAARKSKRVLLAADP

-124 RQLGLTD
+124 RQLGLVD

-136 FREVTKQAVETAL
+136 FREVTKQAVEAAL
-149 SHPRPIDQRL
+149 GQPRPIDQRL

-208 IEAFKATESWSLEA
+208 IEAFKSVESWSLEA
-222 LLLTESKDQ
+222 VLLPESGEQ

-236 QGVGREPKGRRGK
+236 QGLGREPKGKLKK
-249 ANDDDGEPSGLPNEA
+249 AKDEDGEPSGLSNEA
-264 SARRVMADVEK
+264 SARRVMAEVEG

-331 SGPAGLITY
+331 AGPAGLITY
-340 MRTDSVRLSESAVEA
+340 MRTDSVRLSESAVA
-355 AKVYVEQTFGVPY
+355 GAKAYLEQTFGTRY

-397 ERSPAE
+397 ERDPE
-403 IDQYLSSH
+403 QLQQYLSPD
-411 QAKLYRL
+411 QAKLYGL

-460 RVAGSE
+460 KVAGSE
-466 GREDEL
+466 SREDEL
-472 LPELNPEQIVSLK
+472 LPALNPEQVVTLR
-485 ELLPEQH
+485 ELIPEQH

-530 RYVVQAER
+530 RYVVQQER

-568 LELKL
+568 LELQL
-573 DSIEA
+573 DSIET
-578 GETPWVPVVSS
+578 GESRWVPVVSS
-589 WYEPFSKVLDEAQES
+589 WYEPFSKVLEEAQES
-604 MPRVKIKAQPAG
+604 MPRVKVKAQPTGSA
-616 ADCPS
+616 CPR

-626 VVRSG
+626 VMRSG

-637 GCSRFPECDYI
+637 GCSRYPECDYI
-648 QGKEERTPAEEIG
+648 EGKEERTPAEEIG
-661 EACPLCG
+661 EACPLCA
-668 KPLVKRTGKRGPF
+668 KPLVKRTGRRGPF
-681 IGCSGYPAC
+681 VGCSGYPGC
-690 RHIRTEAGT
+690 RFIRTDA
-699 SGAARPAA
+699 GAAGAALPAA
-707 VAAEPTGEAC
+707 VAEPTGKSC

-722 PLVKRQGRFGPFV
+722 PLVQRKGRFGPFV

-744 YRPPREASSPAAP
+744 YRPPREATSPGRAGPAP
-757 GAARAKPRPAAAK
+757 TRPRPIAAK
-770 RCAKEPVGS
+770 RRVKEPVAK